1 MISGSGLSLGLASAT
16 TTGALSVADWVSF
29 NTKLTSLNGL
39 TATGQTFAIG
49 TGGLDFNIVSSGG
62 IHTFNLPDASTLA
75 RGLVNTGAQ
84 VFAGAKTFAV
94 APTLSGF
101 TQGSV
106 LFAGTG
112 GTIAQDNANIY
123 YNGNTKR
130 LGLGTNAPVATFHN
144 SGSTVYG
151 ALALGNFTASGT
163 IGTAAATVDIKTTF
177 NINQT
182 TSSITLSLPNPTD
195 TTAGRIAYVNN
206 VGTKSFFFLGTQV
219 TPSSSRTV
227 KIGRAH
233 V

>member
-62 IHTFNLPDASTLA
+62 IHTFNLPDASALA
-75 RGLVNTGAQ
+75 RGLVNTGTQ

-123 YNGNTKR
+123 YNGATKR

-144 SGSTVYG
+144 SGSTVYS
-151 ALALGNFTASGT
+151 ALTLGNFTVNGT
-163 IGTAAATVDIKTTF
+163 IGAATGTVDIKTTF
-177 NINQT
+177 NITQT
-182 TSSITLSLPNPTD
+182 TANITLTLPNPTD

-206 VGTKSFFFLGTQV
+206 IGTTSFILYGTQV
-219 TPSSSRTV
+219 VP
-227 KIGRAH
+227 G
-233 V
+233 